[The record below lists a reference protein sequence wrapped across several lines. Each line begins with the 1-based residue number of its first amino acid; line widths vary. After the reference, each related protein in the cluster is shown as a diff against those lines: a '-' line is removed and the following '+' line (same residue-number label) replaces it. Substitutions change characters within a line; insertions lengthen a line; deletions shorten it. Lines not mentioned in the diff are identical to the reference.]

1 MNALTV
7 RSLPE
12 DYAIIR
18 GFLEN
23 GVGPVNLN
31 SCFTLM
37 QKTGV
42 EPDDIHKMVDQ
53 LLKTFRGNED
63 GEDTNQDDGKDDE
76 SKDVEEKDDEND
88 EHDGGE

>member
-7 RSLPE
+7 RGLPE

-53 LLKTFRGNED
+53 LLKTLNED
-63 GEDTNQDDGKDDE
+63 EEDKNEDDGKGDE

-88 EHDGGE
+88 EHDGGEE